1 MRRKEVK
8 KMEEKKTFDQAV
20 MEMIVLLK
28 EKNYKKTRE
37 KLLNITK
44 PI

>member
-1 MRRKEVK
+1 
-8 KMEEKKTFDQAV
+8 MEEKKTFDQAV

-28 EKNYKKTRE
+28 KKTT
-37 KLLNITK
+37 KKHGKNFWNITK